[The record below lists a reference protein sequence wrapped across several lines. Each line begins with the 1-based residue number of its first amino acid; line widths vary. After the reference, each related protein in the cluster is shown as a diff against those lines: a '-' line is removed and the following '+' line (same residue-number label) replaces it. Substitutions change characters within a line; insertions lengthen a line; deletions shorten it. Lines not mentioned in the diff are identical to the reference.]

1 MKNAECR
8 IGIKLAT
15 WFIVCLL
22 LAGCAGSGVEE
33 QGFSMWLDI
42 KTSQSIYGISY
53 DYLVAGEAIGGGT
66 VVNAA
71 GSRMEA
77 GEAVILQFLPEDFP
91 GEEVPGSFRVQV
103 YLVDQRGTRTAVG
116 APVAVCTAVDEGC
129 RFSLT
134 GSEPEGY
141 RLTRTK

>member
-8 IGIKLAT
+8 IGIKLAAY
-15 WFIVCLL
+15 FIVCLL
-22 LAGCAGSGVEE
+22 LAGCAGSGAEE

-42 KTSQSIYGISY
+42 KTSQNIYGISY

-66 VVNAA
+66 VVNAD

-77 GEAVILQFLPEDFP
+77 GEAVILQFLPEDFSAN
-91 GEEVPGSFRVQV
+91 EIPGSFRVQV
-103 YLVDQRGTRTAVG
+103 YLVDHLGTRTAVG
-116 APVAVCTAVDEGC
+116 APVTVCAAVDEGC

-141 RLTRTK
+141 RLARTK

>member
-1 MKNAECR
+1 MKNSECG
-8 IGIKLAT
+8 IGTKLAAYL
-15 WFIVCLL
+15 IACLL
-22 LAGCAGSGVEE
+22 LAGCAGSGAEE

-42 KTSQSIYGISY
+42 ETAQSIYGISY
-53 DYLVAGEAIGGGT
+53 DYLVAGETIGGGGI
-66 VVNAA
+66 VNAD

-77 GEAVILQFLPEDFP
+77 GAAVLLRFLPEDFP
-91 GEEVPGSFRVQV
+91 EDEIPGSFRVQV
-103 YLVDQRGTRTAVG
+103 YLVDHRGTRTAVG
-116 APVAVCTAVDEGC
+116 APLTVCPVVDEGC